1 MLFLLSSLI
10 ADSVFLNFSAGQD
23 LMTRIWSISSGE
35 LLHYIPF
42 PENVDKSENPIPALY
57 YSDAFGGRGGMPGL
71 LQGAGESIYFYSF
84 WNAREPSLIFVQN
97 RNEKKEMWFCS
108 GTMVTGKT
116 LTRHLPCS
124 SPHLPPYPHSNKLCT
139 NLPEICLDG
148 LDSSSEDQHL
158 LFYQFSFIY
167 LQTLSC
173 RSARIGKERR
183 HFLPFSLR
191 AVHRLLSFL
200 SLFFAVTAIFVRPP
214 QWREILLLWIL
225 SGLHPSKRSMR
236 RVSGFKLSVIV
247 IQYFVFI
254 GSVSLRHVLSCSSH
268 HFWTFKFGVIP
279 FFAPLLAGTQS
290 YVSINLIFLEVSLAL
305 SLIEI
310 IGFTVM
316 IMSV

>member
-1 MLFLLSSLI
+1 MEHFKRRTVALHPFPRKCRQVRESHSRTVLLGCIWWERRHAGTVARRRGIHLFLLILKCTRTES
-10 ADSVFLNFSAGQD
+10 D
-23 LMTRIWSISSGE
+23 LCQKSKWKERNVVLLWNDGHGGDINTWSPLS
-35 LLHYIPF
+35 F
-42 PENVDKSENPIPALY
+42 P
-57 YSDAFGGRGGMPGL
+57 
-71 LQGAGESIYFYSF
+71 
-84 WNAREPSLIFVQN
+84 
-97 RNEKKEMWFCS
+97 
-108 GTMVTGKT
+108 
-116 LTRHLPCS
+116 
-124 SPHLPPYPHSNKLCT
+124 PPTPTPPPHSNKLCSD
-139 NLPEICLDG
+139 LPEICLHG

-173 RSARIGKERR
+173 WSARIGKERR

-191 AVHRLLSFL
+191 AVHRLLLFL

-214 QWREILLLWIL
+214 QWSEILLLWI

-236 RVSGFKLSVIV
+236 RVNGFKLSVIV
-247 IQYFVFI
+247 IQYFVLI
-254 GSVSLRHVLSCSSH
+254 GSVCLRHVLSCSSH

-279 FFAPLLAGTQS
+279 FFAPLLAGTQP
-290 YVSINLIFLEVSLAL
+290 YVSINLVFLEVSLAL